1 MKSKLTGFYCFF
13 VVLIFLV
20 SIFTFGFSIFSE
32 FTQGENR
39 CDSRFEQLSL
49 SIKQLTNRNDFFT
62 KQFDDRLSGI
72 VQPLED
78 FALLDIKYNSEDYLT
93 FCATENEYDALNS
106 KYIYNKSF
114 SFSTNTGNVSI
125 SAAMYIIR
133 PSEIARYAKISFL
146 MILITS
152 IITIILI
159 IILNHNNRKYEK
171 AYSKVEDELE
181 SDSVKTADEIIADMN
196 YSKPVLENTNIIEA
210 KETNQEKIT
219 PDESSQ
225 KEEVIS
231 QVKSET
237 ETVKTE
243 PAKTS
248 KLAETSK
255 PAETSE
261 SQETTRLPEA
271 AKNPETTKAPEAE
284 KTIEA
289 LAYPVEDVKPMVIK
303 ENENKTPEGLFSPET
318 GLGWEQYLK
327 PRLENELNRAISSE
341 VDLALFLIKI
351 PCIEKSSAIFKEIC
365 EYLTVQFQ
373 FKDLLFEYKEDSI
386 AAIKINTDVDEAL
399 TFAEKLQADINE
411 ILKDFASKC
420 YIGISTRTVRMMSAE
435 RLLKESDEALIHAQE
450 DDDCQIIAF
459 RADALKYRQFMENN

>member
-1 MKSKLTGFYCFF
+1 M
-13 VVLIFLV
+13 
-20 SIFTFGFSIFSE
+20 
-32 FTQGENR
+32 
-39 CDSRFEQLSL
+39 
-49 SIKQLTNRNDFFT
+49 
-62 KQFDDRLSGI
+62 
-72 VQPLED
+72 
-78 FALLDIKYNSEDYLT
+78 T
-93 FCATENEYDALNS
+93 FCASENEYDALNS

-196 YSKPVLENTNIIEA
+196 YSKPVLENTNIIES

-231 QVKSET
+231 QVKAET

-243 PAKTS
+243 PAKIS
-248 KLAETSK
+248 E

-261 SQETTRLPEA
+261 SQETIRLPEA
-271 AKNPETTKAPEAE
+271 AKTPEAE

-411 ILKDFASKC
+411 ILKDFSSKC

-450 DDDCQIIAF
+450 DDNCQIIAF

>member
-32 FTQGENR
+32 YTQGENR

-62 KQFDDRLSGI
+62 KQFDDRLSEI

-114 SFSTNTGNVSI
+114 SFSTDTGNVSI

-181 SDSVKTADEIIADMN
+181 SDSVKTANEIIADMN
-196 YSKPVLENTNIIEA
+196 YSKPVLENTNIIES

-231 QVKSET
+231 QVKAET
-237 ETVKTE
+237 KTVKIE

-248 KLAETSK
+248 
-255 PAETSE
+255 
-261 SQETTRLPEA
+261 EA
-271 AKNPETTKAPEAE
+271 AKTPETTKAPEAE

-411 ILKDFASKC
+411 ILKDYASKC

-435 RLLKESDEALIHAQE
+435 RLIKESDEALIHAQE